1 MIVAYQQ
8 TKIHAIE
15 GAFVD
20 ATKGKIGIFGYYF
33 GIVLAFSGMLAEAA
47 TETLTG
53 EMLLWAERAAIAISV
68 AGMGYSLWQL
78 KRDISTEA
86 HEKAVPLITMIEL
99 AIGICGVVSATAK
112 YLSDAGG
119 S

>member
-1 MIVAYQQ
+1 MNVTMHSIRRY
-8 TKIHAIE
+8 AI
-15 GAFVD
+15 GDAFIN
-20 ATKGKIGIFGYYF
+20 AAKGKIGIFGYYF

-47 TETLTG
+47 TETLSG
-53 EMLLWAERAAIAISV
+53 DLLAKAELVAIAISV
-68 AGMGYSLWQL
+68 VGLVYSLWL
-78 KRDISTEA
+78 LNKDIANKMREES
-86 HEKAVPLITMIEL
+86 VPIIVMIEL